1 MATSA
6 QKKTS
11 KKKSSKKSNVNNY
24 VTPKNVTTYS
34 LLVKKATDKYLKT
47 IDPND
52 FNPQDV
58 AVGLVN
64 ATCIEINSY
73 NKANDAKW
81 KLPADLLPYQ
91 IALILTKLHYAALI
105 VLNSANISSD
115 HAILAIYNTT
125 GPNEGLYTM
134 ERDEF
139 LKLAYTYKPTLTS
152 KEFDEVLQALRSMAP
167 LRQRSNNEDLI
178 PVNNGVF
185 DYRTKQFLKFSP
197 NLVFTAKSHI
207 NFNPTAE
214 NVVLHNDSDNT
225 DWDVESWMKSLS
237 DDPQIVK
244 LLWQTLGAIIRPN
257 VSWDKSVWLYSTK
270 GNNGKGTLCELMRNL
285 CGPGTYAKL
294 SLRDFSEDFLLEPLI
309 RVSAIITDENDVG
322 TYIDKAA
329 NLKAV
334 ETGDV
339 ITINRKYQAPVPCQF
354 KGFMVQCLNEFPKV
368 KDKSESFYR
377 RQIFV
382 PMNKSFKGIERKYIK
397 QDYLHR
403 SDVLE
408 YVLKKLLLETN
419 YYELD
424 IPDVCKTTMED
435 YKVYNDPIREFS
447 KEIVPNCAWDLLP
460 FKFLYDLYIAWF
472 KKNIPNGKPVSSRSF
487 VSELREIYEG
497 SNIDGFT
504 CVGDGQTRTGNKM
517 NQPEPMISE
526 YNLHTWMNPNANASG
541 DPNVKNTPITAER
554 YRGLIRL

>member
-1 MATSA
+1 
-6 QKKTS
+6 
-11 KKKSSKKSNVNNY
+11 
-24 VTPKNVTTYS
+24 
-34 LLVKKATDKYLKT
+34 
-47 IDPND
+47 
-52 FNPQDV
+52 
-58 AVGLVN
+58 
-64 ATCIEINSY
+64 C
-73 NKANDAKW
+73 
-81 KLPADLLPYQ
+81 
-91 IALILTKLHYAALI
+91 
-105 VLNSANISSD
+105 NI
-115 HAILAIYNTT
+115 
-125 GPNEGLYTM
+125 
-134 ERDEF
+134 
-139 LKLAYTYKPTLTS
+139 
-152 KEFDEVLQALRSMAP
+152 
-167 LRQRSNNEDLI
+167 
-178 PVNNGVF
+178 
-185 DYRTKQFLKFSP
+185 
-197 NLVFTAKSHI
+197 
-207 NFNPTAE
+207 
-214 NVVLHNDSDNT
+214 
-225 DWDVESWMKSLS
+225 
-237 DDPQIVK
+237 
-244 LLWQTLGAIIRPN
+244 
-257 VSWDKSVWLYSTK
+257 
-270 GNNGKGTLCELMRNL
+270 GKGTICDLMCNL
-285 CGPGTYAKL
+285 CGTGTYAKL

-447 KEIVPNCAWDLLP
+447 KEVIPNCVWDLLP

-472 KKNIPNGKPVSSRSF
+472 KKNIPN
-487 VSELREIYEG
+487 
-497 SNIDGFT
+497 
-504 CVGDGQTRTGNKM
+504 
-517 NQPEPMISE
+517 
-526 YNLHTWMNPNANASG
+526 
-541 DPNVKNTPITAER
+541 
-554 YRGLIRL
+554 

>member
-11 KKKSSKKSNVNNY
+11 KKKSPKKSKVKTH
-24 VTPKNVTTYS
+24 VAPKNVTTYS
-34 LLVKKATDKYLKT
+34 LLVKSATDKYLQT
-47 IDPND
+47 IDPDD

-58 AVGLVN
+58 AIGLVN
-64 ATCIEINSY
+64 ATCVEINSY
-73 NKANDAKW
+73 NNNHDAKW
-81 KLPADLLPYQ
+81 KLPSDLLPYQ
-91 IALILTKLHYAALI
+91 LALILTKLHHAALI
-105 VLNSANISSD
+105 VLNSANIGSD

-125 GPNEGLYTM
+125 GSNAGLYTM

-152 KEFDEVLQALRSMAP
+152 KEFDEVLQALRSMVP
-167 LRQRSNNEDLI
+167 LRQRSSNEDLI

-185 DYRTKQFLKFSP
+185 DYRTKQFLHFSP

-207 NFNPTAE
+207 NFEPTAQ

-447 KEIVPNCAWDLLP
+447 KEVVPNCVWDLLP

-526 YNLHTWMNPNANASG
+526 YNLHTWMNPNANANG

-554 YRGLIRL
+554 YRGLTRL

>member
-6 QKKTS
+6 QNKTS
-11 KKKSSKKSNVNNY
+11 KKKVSKKSNSNNY

-34 LLVKKATDKYLKT
+34 LLVKKVTDKYLKT

-58 AVGLVN
+58 AIGLVN
-64 ATCIEINSY
+64 ATCVEINSY

-81 KLPADLLPYQ
+81 KLPTDLLPYQ
-91 IALILTKLHYAALI
+91 IASILTNLHHAALI
-105 VLNSANISSD
+105 VLNSANIDSD
-115 HAILAIYNTT
+115 HAILAVYNTS
-125 GPNEGLYTM
+125 GPNVGLYTI

-152 KEFDEVLQALRSMAP
+152 KEFDEVLQALRSMVP

-185 DYRTKQFLKFSP
+185 DYRTKQFLHFSP
-197 NLVFTAKSHI
+197 NLVFTAKSHV
-207 NFNPTAE
+207 NFDPAAE

-237 DDPQIVK
+237 DDPQIIK

-322 TYIDKAA
+322 TYIDKSA

-339 ITINRKYQAPVPCQF
+339 ITINRKYQAPVPCHF

-447 KEIVPNCAWDLLP
+447 KEVIPNCVWDLLP

-526 YNLHTWMNPNANASG
+526 YNLHTWMNPNANSNG

-554 YRGLIRL
+554 YRGLTRL

>member
-6 QKKTS
+6 QNKTS
-11 KKKSSKKSNVNNY
+11 KKKVSKKSNSNNY

-34 LLVKKATDKYLKT
+34 LLVKKVTDKYLKT

-64 ATCIEINSY
+64 ATCVEINSY

-81 KLPADLLPYQ
+81 KLPTDLLPYQ
-91 IALILTKLHYAALI
+91 IALILTKLHHAALI
-105 VLNSANISSD
+105 VLNSANIDSD
-115 HAILAIYNTT
+115 HAILAVYNTS
-125 GPNEGLYTM
+125 GPNVGLYTM

-152 KEFDEVLQALRSMAP
+152 KEFDEVLQALRSMVP

-185 DYRTKQFLKFSP
+185 DYRTKQFLHFSP
-197 NLVFTAKSHI
+197 NLVFTAKSHV
-207 NFNPTAE
+207 NFDPTAK

-237 DDPQIVK
+237 DDPQIIK

-322 TYIDKAA
+322 TYIDKSA

-339 ITINRKYQAPVPCQF
+339 ITINRKYQAPVPCHF

-447 KEIVPNCAWDLLP
+447 KEVIPNCVWDLLP

-526 YNLHTWMNPNANASG
+526 YNLHTWMNPNANSNG

-554 YRGLIRL
+554 YRGLTRL